1 MSDQNKINPA
11 DTSGKVHL
19 KIDGV
24 IAWVSF
30 DRPAARNAMTW
41 SMYSDL
47 KAICEK
53 LHTDKTIKAVIL
65 RGAGG
70 QSFVS
75 GTDIEQFK
83 SFQDGQDGID
93 YEALIDLHIDALE
106 QLPMPTIAIVDGL
119 AVGGGLAIATAC
131 DFRIANPSARFGAPI
146 AKTVGNCLS
155 PTNIA
160 RLMAHLGIPTLKRM
174 LLLAELINADELLSS
189 GYIHT
194 VADSAELESIAK
206 AMAEKVMNLA
216 PLTIRSSKLTISR
229 IHQNQ
234 LPDCDDLIK
243 ACYGSSDF
251 KEGVQAFG
259 EKRPPKW
266 QGS

>member
-1 MSDQNKINPA
+1 VSDANKVNPDA
-11 DTSGKVHL
+11 SGKVHL
-19 KIDGV
+19 KIDGA

-47 KAICEK
+47 KAICGK

-65 RGAGG
+65 RGVGG

-106 QLPMPTIAIVDGL
+106 QLPMPTFAIIDGL

-131 DFRIANPSARFGAPI
+131 DFRISNPNARFGAPI

-160 RLMAHLGIPTLKRM
+160 RLVAHLGIPTLKRM
-174 LLLAELINADELLSS
+174 LLMAELINADELLAS
-189 GYIHT
+189 GYVHT

-206 AMAEKVMNLA
+206 AMAEKVMHLA

-229 IHQNQ
+229 IHQHQ

-259 EKRPPKW
+259 EKRPPRW

>member
-1 MSDQNKINPA
+1 MSDAIKVNPDA
-11 DTSGKVHL
+11 SGKVHL
-19 KIDGV
+19 KIDGA

-30 DRPAARNAMTW
+30 DRPEARNAMTW

-53 LHTDKTIKAVIL
+53 LHGSKDIKALIL

-83 SFQDGQDGID
+83 SFKDGQDGID

-106 QLPMPTIAIVDGL
+106 QLPIPTIAIIDGL

-174 LLLAELINADELLSS
+174 LLMAELINVDELIAS
-189 GYIHT
+189 GYVHT
-194 VADSAELESIAK
+194 VAESSELESIAK
-206 AMAEKVMNLA
+206 GLAEKVMNLA

-229 IHQNQ
+229 IHQHQ
-234 LPDCDDLIK
+234 LPNCDDLIK

-251 KEGVQAFG
+251 REGVQAFG
-259 EKRPPKW
+259 EKRPPRW

>member
-1 MSDQNKINPA
+1 VSDAHKTNLA

-19 KIDGV
+19 KIDGA

-53 LHTDKTIKAVIL
+53 LYIDKTIKAVIL
-65 RGAGG
+65 RGVGG

-93 YEALIDLHIDALE
+93 YEELIDLHIDALE
-106 QLPMPTIAIVDGL
+106 QLPIPTIAIIDGL

-194 VADSAELESIAK
+194 VAESTELESIAK
-206 AMAEKVMNLA
+206 AMAEKVMHLA

-251 KEGVQAFG
+251 KEGVEAFG
-259 EKRPPKW
+259 EKRPPQW

>member
-1 MSDQNKINPA
+1 MSNANNITPIDS
-11 DTSGKVHL
+11 SGKVHL
-19 KIDGV
+19 KIDGA

-30 DRPAARNAMTW
+30 DRPTARNAMTW

-53 LHTDKTIKAVIL
+53 LHTDKNIKAVIF
-65 RGAGG
+65 RGVGG

-83 SFQDGQDGID
+83 SFEDGQDGID
-93 YEALIDLHIDALE
+93 YERLIDLHIDALE
-106 QLPMPTIAIVDGL
+106 QLPMTTIAIIDGL

-131 DFRIANPSARFGAPI
+131 DFRISDPSARFGAPI

-174 LLLAELINADELLSS
+174 LILAELINADELLSS
-189 GYIHT
+189 GYLQT
-194 VADSAELESIAK
+194 VADGAELEAIART
-206 AMAEKVMNLA
+206 MAEKVINLA

-243 ACYGSSDF
+243 ACYGSADF
-251 KEGVQAFG
+251 KEGVQAYG
-259 EKRPPKW
+259 EKRPPRW

>member
-1 MSDQNKINPA
+1 MSDAIKVNPDA
-11 DTSGKVHL
+11 SGKVHL
-19 KIDGV
+19 KIDGA

-30 DRPAARNAMTW
+30 DRPEARNAMTW
-41 SMYSDL
+41 SMYGDL

-53 LHTDKTIKAVIL
+53 LHANKDIKALIL
-65 RGAGG
+65 RGVGG

-83 SFQDGQDGID
+83 SFKDGQDGID

-106 QLPMPTIAIVDGL
+106 QLPIPTIAIIDGL

-174 LLLAELINADELLSS
+174 LLMAELINVDELIAS
-189 GYIHT
+189 GYVHS
-194 VADSAELESIAK
+194 VAESSELESIAK
-206 AMAEKVMNLA
+206 GLAEKVMNLA

-229 IHQNQ
+229 IHQHQ
-234 LPDCDDLIK
+234 LPNCDDLIK

-251 KEGVQAFG
+251 REGVQAFG
-259 EKRPPKW
+259 EKRPPRW

>member
-1 MSDQNKINPA
+1 MSELNKVNPEA
-11 DTSGKVHL
+11 SGKVHL
-19 KIDGV
+19 KIDSAF
-24 IAWVSF
+24 AWISF

-41 SMYSDL
+41 SMYTDL

-53 LHTDKTIKAVIL
+53 LHSDKTIKAVIL
-65 RGAGG
+65 RGVGG

-83 SFQDGQDGID
+83 SFKDGQDGID

-106 QLPMPTIAIVDGL
+106 QLPMPTIAIIDGL

-131 DFRIANPSARFGAPI
+131 DFRIANPNARFGAPI

-174 LLLAELINADELLSS
+174 LLMAELINVDELLAS
-189 GYIHT
+189 GYIQT
-194 VADSAELESIAK
+194 VADSTELESIAI

-234 LPDCDDLIK
+234 LPDCNDLIK

>member
-1 MSDQNKINPA
+1 VSDAHKTNLA

-19 KIDGV
+19 KIVGA

-47 KAICEK
+47 KAICDK

-83 SFQDGQDGID
+83 SFNDGQDGID

-106 QLPMPTIAIVDGL
+106 QLPMPTIAIIDGL

-131 DFRIANPSARFGAPI
+131 DFRIADPSARFGAPI

-160 RLMAHLGIPTLKRM
+160 RLMAHFGIPTLKRM
-174 LLLAELINADELLSS
+174 LILAELIKVDELLSS

-194 VADSAELESIAK
+194 VAEGAELESIART
-206 AMAEKVMNLA
+206 MAEKVMHLA

-234 LPDCDDLIK
+234 LPECDDLIK

-251 KEGVQAFG
+251 KEGVQAFS
-259 EKRPPKW
+259 EKRPPRW

>member
-1 MSDQNKINPA
+1 MSDAIKVNPDA
-11 DTSGKVHL
+11 SGKVHL
-19 KIDGV
+19 KIDGA
-24 IAWVSF
+24 IAWVFF
-30 DRPAARNAMTW
+30 DRPEARNAMTW
-41 SMYSDL
+41 SMYRDL

-53 LHTDKTIKAVIL
+53 LHGNKDIKALIL
-65 RGAGG
+65 RGVGG

-83 SFQDGQDGID
+83 SFKDGQDGID

-106 QLPMPTIAIVDGL
+106 QLPIPTIAIIDGL

-174 LLLAELINADELLSS
+174 LLMAELINVDELIAS
-189 GYIHT
+189 GYVHT
-194 VADSAELESIAK
+194 VAESSELESIAK
-206 AMAEKVMNLA
+206 GLAEKVMNLA

-229 IHQNQ
+229 IHQHQ
-234 LPDCDDLIK
+234 LPNCDDLIK

-259 EKRPPKW
+259 EKRPPRW

>member
-1 MSDQNKINPA
+1 MSDAHYANPTDA
-11 DTSGKVHL
+11 SGKVHL
-19 KIDGV
+19 KIDGAL
-24 IAWVSF
+24 AWVSF

-53 LHTDKTIKAVIL
+53 LHSDKTIKAVIL
-65 RGAGG
+65 RGVGG

-83 SFQDGQDGID
+83 SFKDGQDGID

-106 QLPMPTIAIVDGL
+106 QLPMPTIAIIDGL

-160 RLMAHLGIPTLKRM
+160 RLMAHVGIPTLKRM
-174 LLLAELINADELLSS
+174 LLMAELINVDELLAS
-189 GYIHT
+189 GYVHT

-206 AMAEKVMNLA
+206 AMADKVINLA

>member
-1 MSDQNKINPA
+1 LSDSHNLPPT
-11 DTSGKVHL
+11 DPSGKVHL
-19 KIDGV
+19 KIDGAL
-24 IAWVSF
+24 AWVSF

-53 LHTDKTIKAVIL
+53 LHSDKTIKAVIL
-65 RGAGG
+65 RGVGG

-83 SFQDGQDGID
+83 SFKDGQDGID

-106 QLPMPTIAIVDGL
+106 QLPMPTIAIIDGL

-174 LLLAELINADELLSS
+174 LLMAELINVDELLAS
-189 GYIHT
+189 GYVHT
-194 VADSAELESIAK
+194 VADSAELESIAT

-234 LPDCDDLIK
+234 LPDCDDLIR